1 MANGQQ
7 STNNNTKDT
16 RASDGKDKDKDS
28 TKAPAAQQP
37 KDQAPPSKTGDASDR
52 K

>member
-16 RASDGKDKDKDS
+16 RASDGKDKDS

-37 KDQAPPSKTGDASDR
+37 KDQAPAPSKTGDASD
-52 K
+52 KK